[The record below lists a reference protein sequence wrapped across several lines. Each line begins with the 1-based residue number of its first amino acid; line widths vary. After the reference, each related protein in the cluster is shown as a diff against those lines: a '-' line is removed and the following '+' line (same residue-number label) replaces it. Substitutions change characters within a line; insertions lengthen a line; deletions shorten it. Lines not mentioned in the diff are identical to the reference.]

1 MLETSI
7 REVESGRTV
16 EDVEREN
23 RHEERLKTLE
33 EVKRRLGP

>member
-1 MLETSI
+1 MLEANI

-23 RHEERLKTLE
+23 RHEEWLEALE
-33 EVKRRLGP
+33 EVKRT

>member
-1 MLETSI
+1 MLEANI

-23 RHEERLKTLE
+23 RYEEWLKTLE
-33 EVKRRLGP
+33 EIKRKLGA